1 MSSSEGFELLIAR
14 EQLGLALADENLRVL
29 RRCGALSEWLPGVG
43 EPVCA
48 SPLLLNMEEAL
59 CALRGAAPDLVMPS
73 MRLPARHGARVT
85 IAVVWDE
92 ASSAYV
98 ILTMPDH
105 GGDQTDRL
113 LASERRE
120 KLLLQQQAEAAAA
133 QMRLS
138 DALYRDLVESA
149 GDLVLRFD
157 AGRRVV
163 FANRRVAEL
172 LAVTQNA
179 LVGRAIDA
187 LFPPRTGE
195 NPWRPEAYGD
205 APGSFEL
212 VSIGGDG
219 APRCIAWDVRSS
231 GPVAGGEFQAVGRD
245 ITAAKRLE
253 VEKDK
258 AREEA
263 RAAALAAQRLAIAHD
278 LHDTLARSIV
288 ALILEIGVIAKTT
301 QDAASKA
308 ALQEA
313 QDAARAGL
321 AEAREAIVRLRAVPS
336 GEDPGRIAEDFR
348 ASAQAQGIEVVAN
361 IAEGE
366 EALPGA
372 VAEAVSRIMREAL
385 RNIELHAGAR
395 RVVIALARDDGK
407 LRLSIADDGVGF
419 DPTRPTLRHFGLLG
433 MRERAAQLGATLSID
448 SAPGKGTRLTL
459 LAPIGAKE
467 STIAN

>member
-1 MSSSEGFELLIAR
+1 MSSPEAFEPLIAR

-29 RRCGALSEWLPGVG
+29 RRCGALSEWLPAVG

-59 CALRGAAPDLVMPS
+59 CALRGAARDLVMPS
-73 MRLPARHGARVT
+73 MRLPARQSARVT
-85 IAVVWDE
+85 IAIVWDE

-133 QMRLS
+133 QMRVA

-163 FANRRVAEL
+163 FANRRAAEFL
-172 LAVTQNA
+172 GATQNA
-179 LVGRAIDA
+179 LVGRTIDA

-195 NPWRPEAYGD
+195 SPWRPEAYGD
-205 APGSFEL
+205 APGAFEL
-212 VSIGGDG
+212 TTIGGADV
-219 APRCIAWDVRSS
+219 PRCFAWDVRGS
-231 GPVAGGEFQAVGRD
+231 GSVAGGEFQAVGRD

-288 ALILEIGVIAKTT
+288 TLILEMGVIAKTT

-308 ALQEA
+308 ALQEL

-321 AEAREAIVRLRAVPS
+321 TEAREAIARLRAVPP
-336 GEDPGRIAEDFR
+336 GEDPGRVVEDFR

-361 IAEGE
+361 IVVGQ
-366 EALPGA
+366 EALWAGVACFRSRFAAARAWYRGA
-372 VAEAVSRIMREAL
+372 QSGRSVM
-385 RNIELHAGAR
+385 AR
-395 RVVIALARDDGK
+395 VNC
-407 LRLSIADDGVGF
+407 SIAGSDWF
-419 DPTRPTLRHFGLLG
+419 CCR
-433 MRERAAQLGATLSID
+433 
-448 SAPGKGTRLTL
+448 
-459 LAPIGAKE
+459 
-467 STIAN
+467 